1 MRRIYLD
8 KVTHNPIKVIDT
20 ERDFIVE
27 LERVLERNLNYQ
39 EYHYLSKQDLETV
52 LLYLKSVSPKYDVY
66 KDMFERALDTE
77 LDDNQEIQLSI
88 W

>member
-1 MRRIYLD
+1 MRSLYLD
-8 KVTHNPIKVIDT
+8 KVTYNPIKVIGT

-27 LERVLERNLNYQ
+27 LERVLARNFNYQ
-39 EYHYLSKQDLETV
+39 EHNYLSKQDLETI
-52 LLYLKSVSPKYDVY
+52 LLYLKSVSPKYDMY
-66 KDMFERALDTE
+66 KDMFERALDIE

>member
-1 MRRIYLD
+1 MRSLYLD
-8 KVTHNPIKVIDT
+8 KVTYDPIKVVGV

-27 LERVLERNLNYQ
+27 LERILEREFNYQ
-39 EYHYLSKQDLETV
+39 EYTCLSKHDLETILIYV
-52 LLYLKSVSPKYDVY
+52 KSVSPKYDMY
-66 KDMFERALDTE
+66 KEMFEKALDVD